1 MVGCIGTWSGPS
13 RGSIGPPRRL
23 TQMIPVVERRG
34 ARMAES
40 RWRRRSSPAE
50 SFQVVGSDSI
60 GRTDAERALEATS
73 CVVGLSEPGSSGTE
87 VGLLV
92 SRLQVSRQMDHSRES
107 KRAAPSPARPTASG
121 KGQRP
126 ERA

>member
-1 MVGCIGTWSGPS
+1 VKFAIRGAYSRLYEVSGPA
-13 RGSIGPPRRL
+13 
-23 TQMIPVVERRG
+23 ERWG
-34 ARMAES
+34 ARMA
-40 RWRRRSSPAE
+40 
-50 SFQVVGSDSI
+50 DSARGWLPFSADGLQI
-60 GRTDAERALEATS
+60 LGGDPVAGIVAERALEATS

-92 SRLQVSRQMDHSRES
+92 SRLQVSRQMDHSPES